1 MQAVVVGGGP
11 AGLYCGLLIK
21 KARPLDDV
29 TVIERNPRDAT
40 YGWGVTFSD
49 RTLAEFRDADY
60 RSYKDITDQF
70 VIWDAIDVRF
80 RDDVVRAKGH
90 VISGISR
97 KALLKVLQAGCEG
110 LGVKLRFEDE
120 VPDIATYSGCD
131 LLVGADG
138 VRSMVRDSYAD
149 AFRPSL
155 QVGRAKYIWL
165 GTDRL
170 LDSFTFIFRQNEHG
184 MFQVHA
190 FPYDGNLS
198 TFIVECEEGAW
209 RRAGLDQADEAQS
222 IAYCEK
228 LFADELRGHAL
239 MSNNSRW
246 ISFVTVRNQSWSH
259 GNTVLLGDAAHTAHF
274 SIGSGTKLAME
285 DAISL
290 ANALERHGDD
300 LHTAMAAYESERR
313 PAVEAFQEAALR
325 SLTYFENVKRY
336 AHLEP
341 VQFAFHLLSRSGRA
355 SYGNLRQRDPYFVDR
370 VSRWFA
376 EANGNETSREVR
388 TVVTPLPM
396 LVPLTL
402 RGTTLANR
410 VVLSPPP
417 TYAAD
422 DGTPDE
428 RYLDTLVDEA
438 LGGAALIMTQPT
450 AVSAQGR
457 MTEGCS
463 GIYLPEHVA
472 AWKRAVEKIEA
483 RTSAKIAVHLNHS
496 GRRGSTRPRSVG
508 LDRPLLRGNWRLL
521 SASPVPYTPHSQPP
535 KEVDRSDI
543 ERVLGDFVGAAQMA
557 EEAGFHMIQLNFAH
571 GYLLSSFISPLTNLR
586 EDEFGGSLER
596 RMRFPL
602 EVFHAVR
609 AVWPSE
615 KPIAVAISA
624 TDWVRGGTDVSDAV
638 AVADMLKA
646 SKCDLVTVMAGQTTA
661 EARPLYGPG
670 FLTLLSDQ
678 VRNEARVPTLTAGH
692 ITTTDE
698 INEILAAGRADLC
711 VLEPSDLAE

>member
-290 ANALERHGDD
+290 ANALERHGD
-300 LHTAMAAYESERR
+300 
-313 PAVEAFQEAALR
+313 
-325 SLTYFENVKRY
+325 
-336 AHLEP
+336 
-341 VQFAFHLLSRSGRA
+341 GR
-355 SYGNLRQRDPYFVDR
+355 VR
-370 VSRWFA
+370 V
-376 EANGNETSREVR
+376 
-388 TVVTPLPM
+388 
-396 LVPLTL
+396 
-402 RGTTLANR
+402 
-410 VVLSPPP
+410 
-417 TYAAD
+417 
-422 DGTPDE
+422 
-428 RYLDTLVDEA
+428 
-438 LGGAALIMTQPT
+438 
-450 AVSAQGR
+450 
-457 MTEGCS
+457 
-463 GIYLPEHVA
+463 
-472 AWKRAVEKIEA
+472 
-483 RTSAKIAVHLNHS
+483 
-496 GRRGSTRPRSVG
+496 
-508 LDRPLLRGNWRLL
+508 
-521 SASPVPYTPHSQPP
+521 
-535 KEVDRSDI
+535 
-543 ERVLGDFVGAAQMA
+543 
-557 EEAGFHMIQLNFAH
+557 
-571 GYLLSSFISPLTNLR
+571 
-586 EDEFGGSLER
+586 
-596 RMRFPL
+596 
-602 EVFHAVR
+602 
-609 AVWPSE
+609 
-615 KPIAVAISA
+615 
-624 TDWVRGGTDVSDAV
+624 
-638 AVADMLKA
+638 
-646 SKCDLVTVMAGQTTA
+646 
-661 EARPLYGPG
+661 
-670 FLTLLSDQ
+670 
-678 VRNEARVPTLTAGH
+678 
-692 ITTTDE
+692 
-698 INEILAAGRADLC
+698 
-711 VLEPSDLAE
+711 

>member
-1 MQAVVVGGGP
+1 
-11 AGLYCGLLIK
+11 
-21 KARPLDDV
+21 
-29 TVIERNPRDAT
+29 
-40 YGWGVTFSD
+40 
-49 RTLAEFRDADY
+49 
-60 RSYKDITDQF
+60 
-70 VIWDAIDVRF
+70 
-80 RDDVVRAKGH
+80 
-90 VISGISR
+90 
-97 KALLKVLQAGCEG
+97 
-110 LGVKLRFEDE
+110 
-120 VPDIATYSGCD
+120 
-131 LLVGADG
+131 
-138 VRSMVRDSYAD
+138 
-149 AFRPSL
+149 
-155 QVGRAKYIWL
+155 
-165 GTDRL
+165 
-170 LDSFTFIFRQNEHG
+170 

-472 AWKRAVEKIEA
+472 AWLYESPQGGAPATSDTDGATGCFNYDAGDLAMVQQAESVEQRQPLIIESLSARQDGEGAGYCRSGFGVARRVRILADSSQLSTTVDGAVIPPWGPAGAPPGSVNSVTVIRRGEEFIPAPIPGKIKGFQLLNGDVVVALGSAGGGVGDALDRETELVRRDVYKGYVSAERARDVYGVAIENNEVDLEKTRRLREGIKGKRQYFTISDGADEFDGRGCRVGLIGATDAAGIGVSNGDMFEYVTTSTAPLRAWATIVDGQSEGTLPLGPIGRGILKIEA
-483 RTSAKIAVHLNHS
+483 GAKVWA
-496 GRRGSTRPRSVG
+496 RR
-508 LDRPLLRGNWRLL
+508 L
-521 SASPVPYTPHSQPP
+521 
-535 KEVDRSDI
+535 
-543 ERVLGDFVGAAQMA
+543 
-557 EEAGFHMIQLNFAH
+557 
-571 GYLLSSFISPLTNLR
+571 
-586 EDEFGGSLER
+586 
-596 RMRFPL
+596 
-602 EVFHAVR
+602 
-609 AVWPSE
+609 
-615 KPIAVAISA
+615 PIASA
-624 TDWVRGGTDVSDAV
+624 QA
-638 AVADMLKA
+638 
-646 SKCDLVTVMAGQTTA
+646 
-661 EARPLYGPG
+661 
-670 FLTLLSDQ
+670 
-678 VRNEARVPTLTAGH
+678 
-692 ITTTDE
+692 
-698 INEILAAGRADLC
+698 
-711 VLEPSDLAE
+711 